1 METVKKYGAH
11 LLAVFGAVCIV
22 ALIVARVRGKA
33 VTTDAA

>member
-22 ALIVARVRGKA
+22 ALIVARVRKSA
-33 VTTDAA
+33 TTDAA